1 MIHLRPYQTDLI
13 SEVYQAY
20 RDGFRNVLA
29 VMPTGAGKSIVVS
42 QIVLD
47 GHQQGLTECVIA
59 HRNELVSQMSLH
71 VARRGIPHRII
82 ASRSTIAQITAEHR
96 REFGR
101 SFVNPDARCS
111 VVSVDTL
118 KARKDDLNTWA
129 QQVQRWTIDEAH
141 HAVGNADREKNKW
154 GEAIAMFPNAYGLG
168 VTATPR
174 RADGV
179 GLGRWQSDGSP
190 GDGPFEKMIVGPSM
204 RDLIDMGSLSQYEVL
219 VPESDFTIDESKIAK
234 SGDWSTQRMREAS
247 KRSHIVG
254 DVVTEYLRRAPGK
267 RAICFATDVETSN
280 EIAQRFNDAGV
291 AAASV
296 SAKTPTE
303 VRNDYI
309 RRFRDGRITVLV
321 NVDLF
326 GEGFDV
332 PAVEV
337 VIMARPTASL
347 AVYLQQFGRAL
358 RPMDGKPFGLVID
371 HVSNWKRHGFPDKP
385 HIWTLDRRDKRA
397 KREPDPDDIEL
408 TSCKSCSRPYEKV
421 HAICPY
427 CGEAPPAP
435 AGGGRSIEQVDGDFF
450 LLDREMVAQMQQ
462 AARLENPGDMMS
474 RIDHATGN
482 SIAAKGAANRQMER
496 IAAQQRLTAA
506 IEQWAGCRRA
516 AGDTDQ
522 MIFRRFYLTWG
533 VDMISATAGK
543 RAEMESLA
551 ALVEKQYA

>member
-1 MIHLRPYQTDLI
+1 MIRLRPYQTDLI
-13 SEVYQAY
+13 GEVYQAY

-118 KARKDDLNTWA
+118 KARKDDLDTWA

-219 VPESDFTIDESKIAK
+219 VPESDFEIDESKIAN

-462 AARLENPGDMMS
+462 AAKLENPGDMMS

-516 AGDTDQ
+516 VGDTDQ

-543 RAEMESLA
+543 RAEMESLSA
-551 ALVEKQYA
+551 QIERCYA